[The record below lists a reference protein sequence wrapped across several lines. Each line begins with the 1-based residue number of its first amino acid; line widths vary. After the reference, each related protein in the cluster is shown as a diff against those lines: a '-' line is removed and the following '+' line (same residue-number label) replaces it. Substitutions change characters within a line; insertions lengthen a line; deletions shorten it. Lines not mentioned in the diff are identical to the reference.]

1 MKMDNKRAAFVPAA
15 IAKKIATIELRAR
28 RLGWPAEL
36 LFDPTLDDYG
46 RPLGLAATLD
56 PSDAIVAVRRDCI
69 VVRKNRLTCSS
80 FLGVSSL
87 GSRMKKER
95 EAKHCNA
102 AQNYN
107 CNSDPRRKRHCAVGL
122 HNQ

>member
-56 PSDAIVAVRRDCI
+56 PSDAIVAVRRDLHRGPEESI
-69 VVRKNRLTCSS
+69 NLLK
-80 FLGVSSL
+80 F
-87 GSRMKKER
+87 
-95 EAKHCNA
+95 
-102 AQNYN
+102 
-107 CNSDPRRKRHCAVGL
+107 PRG
-122 HNQ
+122 